1 MLLQDPFTNFD
12 IWDAIESGL
21 YYIIIGYYFL
31 IFAYF
36 VFMRYRTS
44 KKLYWFYFSLLFL
57 CLAASRVFFII
68 YYFYTPELKGT
79 LLPPDPKLLKIV
91 DQLMLLFRLATF
103 SLWIGIACLMGVL
116 GMLIFPPLTEETTKS
131 EGDNI
136 KIKLKNWLINENVRI
151 ILKIVLII
159 IPIFIGILVFLLPD
173 SLLMDP
179 DFVDEYGVSASNLI
193 TIFGYPAGRA
203 VLNFILLPLFV
214 AIIPFLFIN
223 LARRTFGVLRK
234 SYALNAIG
242 FFIYFIGRIL
252 QGLLDTL
259 EYQHVRAILPPLLI
273 LLSLLIIV
281 IANNYEQL
289 R

>member
-1 MLLQDPFTNFD
+1 MIFQDFQFFD

-21 YYIIIGYYFL
+21 YYVIVGYYFL

-36 VFMRYRTS
+36 LLMRFRTS
-44 KKLYWFYFSLLFL
+44 KKYYWLYFSILFL
-57 CLAASRVFFII
+57 CLAGGRVFFII
-68 YYFYTPELKGT
+68 YYFYAPELYGSIGNAE
-79 LLPPDPKLLKIV
+79 LVNI
-91 DQLMLLFRLATF
+91 LMLEYRLATF
-103 SLWIGIACLMGVL
+103 STWLGIASLMGVF
-116 GMLIFPPLTEETTKS
+116 GILIFPPITELEESREKS
-131 EGDNI
+131 GSKTNFKRFKENKTVRVFF
-136 KIKLKNWLINENVRI
+136 KIL
-151 ILKIVLII
+151 LII
-159 IPIFIGILVFLLPD
+159 IPIIIGILALTLPD
-173 SLLMDP
+173 SLFMDP
-179 DFVDEYGVSASNLI
+179 DFVDRYPTVVDPNSLV

-223 LARRTFGVLRK
+223 LAIRTYGVLRR

-242 FFIYFIGRIL
+242 FLIYFIGRIL
-252 QGLLDTL
+252 QGVLDTF
-259 EYQHVRAILPPLLI
+259 EWYHVRAILPPLLI

>member
-1 MLLQDPFTNFD
+1 MLLQDPFTDFD
-12 IWDAIESGL
+12 IFDAVESGL
-21 YYIIIGYYFL
+21 YYVIIGYYFL

-36 VFMRYRTS
+36 IFMRYRTS
-44 KKLYWFYFSLLFL
+44 KKLYWLYFSLLFL
-57 CLAASRVFFII
+57 CLAASRVFFIT
-68 YYFYTPELKGT
+68 YYFYTPELYGT
-79 LLPPDPKLLKIV
+79 ISDAELV

-116 GMLIFPPLTEETTKS
+116 GVLIFPPLTEETTRI
-131 EGDNI
+131 EGDSV
-136 KIKLKNWLINENVRI
+136 KIKLKNWLINEKVRI

-159 IPIFIGILVFLLPD
+159 IPVLIGILVFILPD

-179 DFVDEYGVSASNLI
+179 DFTDYGVDEASLI

-259 EYQHVRAILPPLLI
+259 KYPHVRAILPPLLI